1 MKASSYELSDERLKD
16 LEALGELRERDLD
29 NIEAAVLILR
39 HRAMVKEL
47 KALGVQC
54 RSEVHRHTDV
64 TNFDSY
70 NSYILVRVPGQPLPV
85 EATIGECKRL
95 IDTLRNL
102 PVDEALQRWATKVES
117 VEVVPYTEDN
127 ARRDT
132 REARAELHRDMAAG
146 KIPADMY
153 SDLYRTTSFMDLAR

>member
-1 MKASSYELSDERLKD
+1 MKASSYELSDERLTD

-70 NSYILVRVPGQPLPV
+70 NSYILVRVPGQPLLV

-95 IDTLRNL
+95 IDILRNL
-102 PVDEALQRWATKVES
+102 PVDEALKRWATKVEP
-117 VEVVPYTEDN
+117 VESEPYTEDD

-132 REARAELHRDMAAG
+132 REARAQLRRDVDSG
-146 KIPADMY
+146 KIPADLY
-153 SDLYRTTSFMDLAR
+153 ADLYRTTSFSEFAQ